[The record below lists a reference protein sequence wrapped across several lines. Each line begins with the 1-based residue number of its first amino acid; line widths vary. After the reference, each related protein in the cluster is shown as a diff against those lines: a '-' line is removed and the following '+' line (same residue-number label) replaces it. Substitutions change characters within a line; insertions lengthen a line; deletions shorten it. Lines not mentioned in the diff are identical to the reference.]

1 MNIYSE
7 KRIKYM
13 YTVFSLCF
21 GMVVSVLVHIDF
33 DTMTFT

>member
-13 YTVFSLCF
+13 YAVFSLCF
-21 GMVVSVLVHIDF
+21 GMVVSVLVHIDI
-33 DTMTFT
+33 DILTFT